1 MVAERGDGEKASFAS
16 YFRCSGN
23 ATVKLAGCSGYSGI
37 PILNYAI
44 FLLGVFLRSKRL
56 MVSAK
61 TNRAYP
67 PISPAH
73 TQTYAI
79 LSAFAQEQNLS
90 PMTLTELQQKLKLGI
105 RTAARD
111 IFGVE
116 IQQLNVETPP
126 RAELGDLA
134 FPVSFELAKLI
145 KQATGEKQP
154 PRVIA
159 EKLKPELE
167 GIEEIA
173 RVEIAGA
180 GYINVF
186 FDRAKLLSLF
196 ARTAPIT
203 TGRIE
208 KLDQPK
214 KMVEHTSINPNKAA
228 HIGHVRNAV
237 LGDTFVRILKA
248 AGDRVEVQNY
258 IDNTGVQVADVVV
271 GFLHIEKMNL
281 DQIKTLDASL
291 GKDYSFDYYCWDLY
305 TKVGLFYRD
314 GNLSGELNPEKT
326 GLRMEVLHALEEGN
340 NPIADLADYV
350 ATRNVECIVDTMER
364 LGIRYDL
371 LARESDILHLHFWER
386 AFELMKGTG
395 VIRYERE
402 GRHAGCWVM
411 PFESHTGTDEHES
424 DKIIVRSNGTVTYT
438 GKDIAYQLWK
448 LGKLGLDFHYQVFR
462 QYQERYLLWVT
473 TTDADA
479 EANARVERPQ
489 FGGGITVY
497 NVIDSRQSY
506 PQEIVARG
514 VAAVVPELG
523 EDASVHFSYE
533 MVALSPAACG
543 ELGIELSAE
552 DRTRPYIEMSGRKGL
567 GVKADDL
574 INQLEA
580 GALTEVEKRNPNL
593 SVDEK
598 KATAHEVAV
607 AALRYFLL
615 KFTRNTVI
623 AFDFKEALSFEGET
637 GPYCQYAAVRT
648 NSIFR
653 KLGDEAVV
661 EADALLDGLA
671 RDDELQTKV
680 AEVLSG
686 EGGTEIWSLVML
698 TQQLDD
704 VIEQCRNSAEPANL
718 AKYTF
723 SVAKAFSRFYH
734 DHRILTEK
742 DLVRR
747 AVLIA
752 VTKVVRAQ
760 LIAALAILGINVP
773 EQM

>member
-1 MVAERGDGEKASFAS
+1 
-16 YFRCSGN
+16 
-23 ATVKLAGCSGYSGI
+23 
-37 PILNYAI
+37 
-44 FLLGVFLRSKRL
+44 
-56 MVSAK
+56 
-61 TNRAYP
+61 
-67 PISPAH
+67 
-73 TQTYAI
+73 
-79 LSAFAQEQNLS
+79 
-90 PMTLTELQQKLKLGI
+90 MTLTELQQKLRERI
-105 RTAARD
+105 RSAAKE

-116 IQQLNVETPP
+116 VHQLAAEAPP
-126 RAELGDLA
+126 RPELGDLA

-145 KQATGEKQP
+145 KQATGEKQA
-154 PRVIA
+154 PRAIA
-159 EKLKPELE
+159 EKLKPRLE
-167 GIEEIA
+167 EVDEVE

-186 FDRAKLLSLF
+186 FDRARLLSLF
-196 ARTAPIT
+196 AGPT
-203 TGRIE
+203 TPRE
-208 KLDQPK
+208 ATDLDQPK

-271 GFLHIEKMNL
+271 GFLHLEKMDL
-281 DQIKTLDASL
+281 DQIKALDASL
-291 GKDYSFDYYCWDLY
+291 SKDYPFDYYCWDLY

-314 GNLSGELNPEKT
+314 GTLSGDMNPEKVM
-326 GLRMEVLHALEEGN
+326 LRNEVLHALEEGS
-340 NPIADLADYV
+340 NPIAELADYV
-350 ATRNVECIVDTMER
+350 ATRNVECILDTMER

-371 LARESDILHLHFWER
+371 LARESDILHLHFWNR
-386 AFELMKGTG
+386 AFELMKDKG
-395 VIRYERE
+395 VIRYETE
-402 GRHAGCWVM
+402 GRHARCWVM

-448 LGKLGLDFHYQVFR
+448 LGKLGLDFHYKVFR
-462 QYQERYLLWVT
+462 NYPDGHTLWT
-473 TTDADA
+473 TKT
-479 EANARVERPQ
+479 EPEEPGTERPP
-489 FGGGITVY
+489 FGGGIRVY

-514 VAAVVPELG
+514 VAAVVPEIG

-533 MVALSPAACG
+533 MVALSPAAC
-543 ELGIELSAE
+543 EALGIELSQE

-580 GALTEVEKRNPNL
+580 GALGEVDKRNPEL
-593 SVDEK
+593 PDDEK
-598 KATAHEVAV
+598 RTTAHQVAV

-653 KLGDEAVV
+653 KLGDETATAANTLMKGV
-661 EADALLDGLA
+661 AGDAALQA
-671 RDDELQTKV
+671 RV
-680 AEVLSG
+680 SEVLSG
-686 EGGTEIWSLVML
+686 EGGTEIWSLLML
-698 TQQLDD
+698 TQQLDE
-704 VIEQCRNSAEPANL
+704 VIAQCRNSAEPANL
-718 AKYTF
+718 AKFTF
-723 SVAKAFSRFYH
+723 SLARAFSRFYH
-734 DHRILTEK
+734 DHRILSEP
-742 DLVRR
+742 DEVRR
-747 AVLIA
+747 GVLIA
-752 VTKVVRAQ
+752 VTKIVRSK
-760 LIAALAILGINVP
+760 LTTALASLGINVP

>member
-1 MVAERGDGEKASFAS
+1 
-16 YFRCSGN
+16 
-23 ATVKLAGCSGYSGI
+23 
-37 PILNYAI
+37 
-44 FLLGVFLRSKRL
+44 
-56 MVSAK
+56 
-61 TNRAYP
+61 
-67 PISPAH
+67 
-73 TQTYAI
+73 
-79 LSAFAQEQNLS
+79 
-90 PMTLTELQQKLKLGI
+90 MTLTELQQKLRERI
-105 RTAARD
+105 RSAARET
-111 IFGVE
+111 FGVE
-116 IQQLNVETPP
+116 LQQVAVEVPP
-126 RAELGDLA
+126 RPELGDLA

-154 PRVIA
+154 PRAIA
-159 EKLKPELE
+159 EKLKSQLE
-167 GIEEIA
+167 DVEEVA

-186 FDRAKLLSLF
+186 FDRGKLLSLF
-196 ARTAPIT
+196 AGPARSSET
-203 TGRIE
+203 
-208 KLDQPK
+208 KHLDQPK

-237 LGDTFVRILKA
+237 LGDTFARILKA
-248 AGDRVEVQNY
+248 AGDRVEIQNY

-271 GFLHIEKMNL
+271 GFLHIQQMNL
-281 DQIKTLDASL
+281 TQIKALDLSL
-291 GKDYSFDYYCWDLY
+291 SKDYPFDYYCWDLY

-314 GNLSGELNPEKT
+314 GNAGGDLNPEKIKF
-326 GLRMEVLHALEEGN
+326 RNEVLHALEEGA
-340 NPIADLADYV
+340 NPIAELADYV
-350 ATRNVECIVDTMER
+350 ATRNVECIIDTMER

-386 AFELMKGTG
+386 AFELMKSNG
-395 VIRYERE
+395 VIRHETE

-448 LGKLGLDFHYQVFR
+448 LGRLGLDFNYKIFR
-462 QYQERYLLWVT
+462 TYPEGHVLWVT
-473 TTDADA
+473 KTDP
-479 EANARVERPQ
+479 EITQIERPN
-489 FGGGITVY
+489 FGGGVTVY

-514 VAAVVPELG
+514 VAAVVPEIG
-523 EDASVHFSYE
+523 ENASIHFSYE
-533 MVALSPAACG
+533 MVALSPAACE
-543 ELGIELSAE
+543 ELGIELSDE
-552 DRTRPYIEMSGRKGL
+552 DRARPYIEMSGRKGL

-580 GALTEVEKRNPNL
+580 GALTEVEKRNPDL
-593 SVDEK
+593 SSDEK
-598 KATAHEVAV
+598 KVTAHEVAV

-653 KLGDEAVV
+653 KLGGETVV
-661 EADALLDGLA
+661 AADALMEAVASDDGLQA
-671 RDDELQTKV
+671 RV

-686 EGGTEIWSLVML
+686 DAGTEIWSLVML
-698 TQQLDD
+698 TQQLED
-704 VIEQCRNSAEPANL
+704 VITQCRNSAEPANL

-723 SVAKAFSRFYH
+723 SLARAFSRFYH
-734 DHRILTEK
+734 DHRILTEP
-742 DLVRR
+742 DEVRR

-752 VTKVVRAQ
+752 VTKVVKNQ
-760 LIAALAILGINVP
+760 LTTALAILGINVP
-773 EQM
+773 DQM

>member
-1 MVAERGDGEKASFAS
+1 
-16 YFRCSGN
+16 
-23 ATVKLAGCSGYSGI
+23 
-37 PILNYAI
+37 
-44 FLLGVFLRSKRL
+44 
-56 MVSAK
+56 
-61 TNRAYP
+61 
-67 PISPAH
+67 
-73 TQTYAI
+73 
-79 LSAFAQEQNLS
+79 
-90 PMTLTELQQKLKLGI
+90 MTLSELQQKLKDRI
-105 RTAARD
+105 RTAAREL
-111 IFGVE
+111 FRVE
-116 IQQLNVETPP
+116 LEQIAAEAP
-126 RAELGDLA
+126 RPDLGDLA

-145 KQATGEKQP
+145 KQATGEKQN
-154 PRVIA
+154 PRAIA
-159 EKLKPELE
+159 EKLKSQLE
-167 GIEEIA
+167 DIDEVS

-186 FDRAKLLSLF
+186 YDRARLLSLF
-196 ARTAPIT
+196 AGPTRPAHPNPV
-203 TGRIE
+203 
-208 KLDQPK
+208 DQPK

-248 AGDRVEVQNY
+248 AGNRIEVQNY

-271 GFLHIEKMNL
+271 GFLHLEKMDLN
-281 DQIKTLDASL
+281 QIKALDATLS
-291 GKDYSFDYYCWDLY
+291 KDYPFDYYCWDLY

-314 GNLSGELNPEKT
+314 GTISGDLNPEKLK
-326 GLRMEVLHALEEGN
+326 LRNEILHALEEGGN
-340 NPIADLADYV
+340 SIAELADYV
-350 ATRNVECIVDTMER
+350 ATRNVECILDTMER

-386 AFELMKGTG
+386 AFELMKNTG
-395 VIRYERE
+395 VIRYETE

-462 QYQERYLLWVT
+462 SYEDGHILWVT
-473 TTDADA
+473 KTDS
-479 EANARVERPQ
+479 EKPGMERPQ
-489 FGGGITVY
+489 FGGGVTVY

-514 VAAVVPELG
+514 VAAVVPEIG
-523 EDASVHFSYE
+523 EDASIHFSYE
-533 MVALSPAACG
+533 MVALSPAACE
-543 ELGIELSAE
+543 ELGIELSEA
-552 DRTRPYIEMSGRKGL
+552 DRARPYIEMSGRKGL

-580 GALTEVEKRNPNL
+580 GALAEVEKRNPDL
-593 SVDEK
+593 SDVEK

-653 KLGDEAVV
+653 KLPGETVAA
-661 EADALLDGLA
+661 ADALMKKVAVDSA
-671 RDDELQTKV
+671 LQPRV

-686 EGGTEIWSLVML
+686 EGGTEIWSLVIL
-698 TQQLDD
+698 SQQLDE
-704 VIEQCRNSAEPANL
+704 VIAQCSNSAEPANL

-723 SVAKAFSRFYH
+723 SLARTFSRFYH
-734 DHRILTEK
+734 DHRIITEQ
-742 DLVRR
+742 DDVRR
-747 AVLIA
+747 GVLIA
-752 VTKVVRAQ
+752 VTKLMRDQ
-760 LIAALAILGINVP
+760 LTTALGILGINVP

>member
-1 MVAERGDGEKASFAS
+1 
-16 YFRCSGN
+16 
-23 ATVKLAGCSGYSGI
+23 
-37 PILNYAI
+37 
-44 FLLGVFLRSKRL
+44 
-56 MVSAK
+56 
-61 TNRAYP
+61 
-67 PISPAH
+67 
-73 TQTYAI
+73 
-79 LSAFAQEQNLS
+79 
-90 PMTLTELQQKLKLGI
+90 MTLTELQQKLRERI
-105 RTAARD
+105 RVAARET
-111 IFGVE
+111 FGVE
-116 IQQLNVETPP
+116 LQQVNAETPP

-145 KQATGEKQP
+145 KQATGEKQN
-154 PRVIA
+154 PRAIA
-159 EKLKPELE
+159 EKLKTQLE
-167 GIEEIA
+167 DIEEVS
-173 RVEIAGA
+173 RVDIAGA
-180 GYINVF
+180 GYVNVF
-186 FDRAKLLSLF
+186 YDRAKLLGIF
-196 ARTAPIT
+196 AGPT
-203 TGRIE
+203 TE
-208 KLDQPK
+208 DKEQLDRPK

-248 AGDRVEVQNY
+248 AGDRIEVQNY

-271 GFLHIEKMNL
+271 GFLQLEKMDL
-281 DQIKTLDASL
+281 DQIKALDASL
-291 GKDYSFDYYCWDLY
+291 NKDYPFDYYCWDLY

-314 GNLSGELNPEKT
+314 GQPGGEMNPEKVK
-326 GLRMEVLHALEEGN
+326 LRNEVLHALEEGGN
-340 NPIADLADYV
+340 AIAELADYV
-350 ATRNVECIVDTMER
+350 ATRNVECILDTMER

-386 AFELMKGTG
+386 AFELMKNAG
-395 VIRYERE
+395 VIRKETV

-448 LGKLGLDFHYQVFR
+448 LGKLGLDFHYRVFR
-462 QYQERYLLWVT
+462 NYEDGHTLWAT
-473 TTDADA
+473 QT
-479 EANARVERPQ
+479 EAGSEHPH
-489 FGGGITVY
+489 FGGGVTVY

-514 VAAVVPELG
+514 VAAVVPEIG
-523 EDASVHFSYE
+523 ADASVHFSYE
-533 MVALSPAACG
+533 MVALSPAACE
-543 ELGIELSAE
+543 ELGIELSDE
-552 DRTRPYIEMSGRKGL
+552 DRARPYIEMSGRKGL

-580 GALTEVEKRNPNL
+580 GALTEVEKRNPEL
-593 SVDEK
+593 SEADK

-653 KLGDEAVV
+653 KLPDETVAASDTVIEQIAGDS
-661 EADALLDGLA
+661 ALQE
-671 RDDELQTKV
+671 RV
-680 AEVLSG
+680 SEVLSG

-698 TQQLDD
+698 SQQLDE
-704 VIEQCRNSAEPANL
+704 VIGQCRNSAEPANL

-723 SVAKAFSRFYH
+723 SLARAFSRFYH
-734 DHRILTEK
+734 DHRILTEQ
-742 DLVRR
+742 DEVRR
-747 AVLIA
+747 GVLIA
-752 VTKVVRAQ
+752 VTKIIRTQ
-760 LIAALAILGINVP
+760 LTTALGILGINVP